1 MNVLVLMLVCQ
12 RVPGSTSLEN
22 INIYRYPLQ
31 QTNDGKSQLP
41 CDFEDFKLFISSFL
55 HGITLNSLPLW
66 FRKSDV
72 PFFTGS
78 THLEQTTKTHPTW
91 GKTASTNPS
100 PWALRPAQNLLKHIE
115 SSDLLNKFTIIII
128 HQIIKVM
135 NILILTDFDKWFNML
150 HLKIKKKLAEA
161 LDSKKLCS
169 LALDSRVCTWTKKG
183 WNRNWR
189 FNGWWLATPGVGKDR
204 SK

>member
-1 MNVLVLMLVCQ
+1 MTGNL
-12 RVPGSTSLEN
+12 N
-22 INIYRYPLQ
+22 YPVILR
-31 QTNDGKSQLP
+31 
-41 CDFEDFKLFISSFL
+41 ISSYLSPHFFMVL
-55 HGITLNSLPLW
+55 PSTPYLSGFESLM
-66 FRKSDV
+66 FRFSRGLPTWNKQ
-72 PFFTGS
+72 P
-78 THLEQTTKTHPTW
+78 KTHPTW